1 MDAIICDISAWEYWC
16 TPPAIRDVEI
26 PIDIARAEKPDGL
39 GLEWLSNAT
48 RLNARPLDASIRERL
63 LTDLKGVTR
72 PVHIM
77 LPESSRHSSDFVIAH
92 RVPKDLPS
100 SCIVDLGNNLSVLS
114 PSYLLVKSPRKTDP
128 IALALAMF
136 EACGIYAVS
145 PTNERMSFAFDLL
158 RREGALKENG
168 ELNPDAKIC
177 EYYGTDG
184 RRASFL
190 DGEGDQ
196 LPWSVCLPLGK
207 TTSNLWKRPPL
218 TSIEQLTDLAVD
230 LQGKTGN
237 RTITQ
242 ALSLALDGSASPLES
257 KIALFLTADMRF
269 GGEGWPK
276 PRLNQRISFD
286 DAALKLAYQG
296 HCVVDQLYPSTMGV
310 VEVNGEGFH
319 SGDLT
324 FKKET
329 GRIAALESMGYSVVC
344 FTYDQVSDLEK
355 YDSLIEQRA
364 KTLGLKLA
372 NRTASFLNRRNT
384 LHGKLFPTSK

>member
-1 MDAIICDISAWEYWC
+1 MDAVICDISAWEYWR
-16 TPPAIRDVEI
+16 TPPALRDVEI
-26 PIDIARAEKPDGL
+26 PIDIALAEKPDGL
-39 GLEWLSNAT
+39 GLKCLSNVP
-48 RLNARPLDASIRERL
+48 RMNARPLDTSIRERL
-63 LTDLKGVTR
+63 LTDLKGVTK
-72 PVHIM
+72 PVHVM
-77 LPESSRHSSDFVIAH
+77 LPESSRYSSDFVVAH
-92 RVPKDLPS
+92 RIPKDLPS
-100 SCIVDLGNNLSVLS
+100 SCIVDLGNNLGILS

-145 PTNERMSFAFDLL
+145 PINERMTFAFGLL
-158 RREGALKENG
+158 RQEGELKENG
-168 ELNPDAKIC
+168 VLNPDIKIC
-177 EYYGTDG
+177 EYYAVDG
-184 RRASFL
+184 KRASFL
-190 DGEGDQ
+190 DDGGER
-196 LPWSVCLPLGK
+196 LPWGVCLPMGK

-218 TSIEQLTDLAVD
+218 TSLEQLTDLAVH

-237 RTITQ
+237 RTVAQ
-242 ALSLALDGSASPLES
+242 ALKLALDGSASPLES

-286 DAALKLAYQG
+286 AAALKLAYQG
-296 HCVVDQLYPSTMGV
+296 HCVVDQLYPGTMGV

-324 FKKET
+324 FKKEM
-329 GRIAALESMGYSVVC
+329 GRTAALESMGYRVVS

-364 KTLGLKLA
+364 ETLGLKLA
-372 NRTASFLNRRNT
+372 NRTASFLDRRNT
-384 LHGKLFPTSK
+384 LHEKLFPASK